1 MASTNIN
8 IRIDSE
14 LKEQAESL
22 FSDLGLSMTS
32 AITIFLKSA
41 VNSNGIPFELRR
53 NIPIEETALATD
65 TEKEKNQRNRM

>member
-14 LKEQAESL
+14 LKENAEAL
-22 FSDLGLSMTS
+22 FSDLGLSMTA
-32 AITIFLKSA
+32 AITIFLKSC

-53 NIPIEETALATD
+53 NHPVKETAPS
-65 TEKEKNQRNRM
+65 TEICEEQTQ

>member
-53 NIPIEETALATD
+53 KIPLEETALATD
-65 TEKEKNQRNRM
+65 TNKENNQRNRM

>member
-14 LKEQAESL
+14 LKENAEAL
-22 FSDLGLSMTS
+22 FSDLGLSMTA
-32 AITIFLKSA
+32 AITVFFKIC

-53 NIPIEETALATD
+53 NNPDKEAVSSTEVCEEHR
-65 TEKEKNQRNRM
+65 Q